1 MSESEQRI
9 NNLEIKFT
17 LQEDIIAELND
28 IVTKQ
33 QFTIDQLEKTVK
45 QLTALL
51 EEQLSENLQ
60 NPLNEKPPHY

>member
-9 NNLEIKFT
+9 NDLEIKFT

-33 QFTIDQLEKTVK
+33 QFTIDNLEKTLK